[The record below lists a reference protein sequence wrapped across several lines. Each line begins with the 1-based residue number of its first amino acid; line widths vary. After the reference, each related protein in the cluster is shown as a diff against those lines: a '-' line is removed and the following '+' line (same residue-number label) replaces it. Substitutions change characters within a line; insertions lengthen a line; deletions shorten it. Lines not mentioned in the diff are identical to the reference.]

1 MLTLKEEL
9 NLFYKKYNLPEDGG
23 VDDKTFGVPLPFFEL
38 KLPNYAWRKRMLH
51 VHDLEH
57 ILNKQDT
64 TWRGEIFIAS
74 WEIATGFWKYFP
86 ICIFP
91 LWTVGFGLFKHPSSV
106 YNGFLKG
113 SHDTGIAQIKMQ
125 REELLKLNIT
135 DLHILTEDKK
145 HFARLKFLL
154 KLVLGSF
161 TGLIVFLLP
170 FLLLLLGALFM
181 TKML

>member
-64 TWRGEIFIAS
+64 TWSGEIFIAS

-135 DLHILTEDKK
+135 DLHKLTEKK
-145 HFARLKFLL
+145 YPLSMHKFRITLFFGALL
-154 KLVLGSF
+154 GLFVLLLPIILVLGVALF
-161 TGLIVFLLP
+161 YMFLL
-170 FLLLLLGALFM
+170 
-181 TKML
+181 